1 MRTLQAMK
9 RALFAFIILSS
20 LLTVGCTTVETQSF
34 RATGNQDL
42 DSSYIAT
49 DADFSQYHR
58 LLIDDMGIFF
68 PTSAPMSKDDLVRI
82 RQIFR
87 QSFMQ
92 ELTGY
97 EITQEPGPGMLR
109 VTASLVDL
117 RNATYAEIPDMRR
130 DMRKIA
136 QPGALLF
143 MMELKDSGT
152 NRVLARAGDSTAAPQ
167 FATPESLQVDWT
179 SVESAAQHWAALF
192 RAFLDQNLGK

>member
-20 LLTVGCTTVETQSF
+20 LLTVACTTVETQSF

-192 RAFLDQNLGK
+192 RVFLDQNLGK

>member
-1 MRTLQAMK
+1 MPTRQFMLLTSI
-9 RALFAFIILSS
+9 FSS
-20 LLTVGCTTVETQSF
+20 LLLIACTTVETQSF
-34 RATGNQDL
+34 RATGNSNI

-68 PTSAPMSKDDLVRI
+68 PENSPTSREDLTRL

-87 QSFMQ
+87 ESFMK
-92 ELTGY
+92 ELSDY
-97 EITQEPGPGMLR
+97 EITREPGPGMLR

-117 RNATYAEIPDMRR
+117 RNATRAELPDMRKTLR
-130 DMRKIA
+130 DAA

-152 NRVLARAGDSTAAPQ
+152 DRVLARAGDSTAAPQ
-167 FATPESLQVDWT
+167 FATAENRQMDWT
-179 SVESAAQHWAALF
+179 SVESAARHWAALF

>member
-192 RAFLDQNLGK
+192 RVFLDQNFGK

>member
-1 MRTLQAMK
+1 MSASQIMPRITL
-9 RALFAFIILSS
+9 LTLIFSS
-20 LLTVGCTTVETQSF
+20 LLLVACTTVETQSF
-34 RATGNQDL
+34 RATGNSNVDA
-42 DSSYIAT
+42 SYIAT

-68 PTSAPMSKDDLVRI
+68 PENAPMSRQDQTRI

-87 QSFMQ
+87 ESFMK
-92 ELTGY
+92 ELSGY
-97 EITQEPGPGMLR
+97 DITQEPGPGMLQ

-117 RNATYAEIPDMRR
+117 RNATTADVPDMRAS
-130 DMRKIA
+130 MRNIA

-152 NRVLARAGDSTAAPQ
+152 NRVLARAGDSTTAPQ
-167 FATPESLQVDWT
+167 FATAENRQVDWT
-179 SVESAAQHWAALF
+179 SVESAAAHWASIF

>member
-49 DADFSQYHR
+49 DADFSQYDR

-68 PTSAPMSKDDLVRI
+68 PASAPTSKDDLARI

-130 DMRKIA
+130 DMRNIA
-136 QPGALLF
+136 RPGALLF

-167 FATPESLQVDWT
+167 FATPESMQVDWT

-192 RAFLDQNLGK
+192 RVFLDQNLGK

>member
-167 FATPESLQVDWT
+167 FATPESMQVDWT

-192 RAFLDQNLGK
+192 RVFLDQNLGK

>member
-192 RAFLDQNLGK
+192 RVFLDQNLGK